1 MKLSRIDH
9 IALNGGDG
17 QHYKYEE
24 VADRVAVAADDLVA
38 AWQNWTGLLDFKATV
53 LKILVESFPND
64 EA

>member
-24 VADRVAVAADDLVA
+24 VADKIMDSVKDYTDG
-38 AWQNWTGLLDFKATV
+38 WTDYSIIREHV
-53 LKILVESFPND
+53 IKILVEAFPN
-64 EA
+64 A

>member
-24 VADRVAVAADDLVA
+24 VADKIMDSVKDYTDG
-38 AWQNWTGLLDFKATV
+38 WTDYSIIREDV
-53 LKILVESFPND
+53 IKILVEAFPN
-64 EA
+64 A